1 MLEYDPIKRI
11 NFSTMIDLLSPV
23 LMKNL
28 TEIQNLYGVNNM
40 NMSMNINNS
49 Q

>member
-11 NFSTMIDLLSPV
+11 NFSTLIDLLSPL

-28 TEIQNLYGVNNM
+28 NEIQNLYGIAGNFKTNYDKEM
-40 NMSMNINNS
+40 
-49 Q
+49 

>member
-11 NFSTMIDLLSPV
+11 NFSTLIDLLSPL

-28 TEIQNLYGVNNM
+28 NEIQNLYGIASNLKTNNDKEV
-40 NMSMNINNS
+40 
-49 Q
+49 

>member
-11 NFSTMIDLLSPV
+11 NFSTLIDLLSPL

-28 TEIQNLYGVNNM
+28 TEIQSLYGVNNM
-40 NMSMNINNS
+40 NVSMNRNNS